1 MSFGICCVPV
11 SPLRAEAS
19 HRAEMVSQLLFG
31 EPCEILELG
40 KDNWIKIKCSYDGY
54 EGWCQELQ
62 VMKLT
67 ENIPAS
73 AGLVRDWFEKITYN
87 GREMRIPYGSQ
98 LPGLV
103 KGIAR
108 WGDVSI
114 KFDGQLIEP
123 VTKIFTPEAIMEVA
137 LPFLNTSYLWGGKSV
152 FGVDCSGFCQTVF
165 KFFNIAL
172 NRDAWQQAEQGEGI
186 GFLQEARCGDL
197 AFFDNAEGRI
207 THVGILLNDAE
218 IMHSSVKVRIDPIDN
233 MGIINADTKERTH
246 RLRLIK
252 RYHQ

>member
-31 EPCEILELG
+31 EQCEILELG
-40 KDNWIKIKCSYDGY
+40 KDNWIKVKCTYDGY

-67 ENIPAS
+67 EIIPS
-73 AGLVRDWFEKITYN
+73 SGVLVRDWFEKITYN

-103 KGIAR
+103 NGVAR
-108 WGDVSI
+108 WGDASI
-114 KFDGQLIEP
+114 NFDGQLIDP
-123 VTKIFTPEAIMEVA
+123 VTKTFEPEAIMEVA
-137 LPFLNTSYLWGGKSV
+137 QPFLNTSYLWGGKSV

-165 KFFNIAL
+165 KFFNIRL

-186 GFLQEARCGDL
+186 GFLQEVRCGDL

-207 THVGILLNDAE
+207 THVGILLNDGE